1 MSRVFFVIFM
11 FLASCSSTVQIA
23 GSNAN
28 FQGPDPAGGK
38 KGLMYD
44 KKSLGNLDI
53 YANAGHKG
61 KGNIE
66 GGYRV
71 NLYVVNNSSKTV
83 TFSPKLVLKTNIG
96 AEIYPVT
103 YSDFVNYA
111 YSLQNAPT
119 PKMPEYRKQD
129 MQIIGTASDQ
139 YGNNYNFN
147 ARTQERLS
155 GAEQFSRGYEQGA
168 AIGSAIVQIATVSA
182 GRSLTQWGESYYFRP
197 RYEIKSG
204 EKILLTAYFPKKKP
218 FKEKI
223 ELIINNNKKSVRF

>member
-66 GGYRV
+66 GGFTMFF
-71 NLYVVNNSSKTV
+71 NFLFLYVLRLPICHRCYTNSNV
-83 TFSPKLVLKTNIG
+83 
-96 AEIYPVT
+96 
-103 YSDFVNYA
+103 
-111 YSLQNAPT
+111 
-119 PKMPEYRKQD
+119 YR
-129 MQIIGTASDQ
+129 
-139 YGNNYNFN
+139 
-147 ARTQERLS
+147 
-155 GAEQFSRGYEQGA
+155 
-168 AIGSAIVQIATVSA
+168 
-182 GRSLTQWGESYYFRP
+182 
-197 RYEIKSG
+197 
-204 EKILLTAYFPKKKP
+204 
-218 FKEKI
+218 
-223 ELIINNNKKSVRF
+223 